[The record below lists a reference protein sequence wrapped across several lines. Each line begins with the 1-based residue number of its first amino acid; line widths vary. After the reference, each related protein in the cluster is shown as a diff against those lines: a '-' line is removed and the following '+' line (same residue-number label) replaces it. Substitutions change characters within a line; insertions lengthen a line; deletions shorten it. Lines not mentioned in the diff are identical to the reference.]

1 MLLKPRARS
10 AEAAADSVVYSTS
23 GTVAVVGAGG
33 GGLAAGGLAAGAEPG
48 AAEPDGGAP
57 PAAGPTGAAPAEP
70 GTVPARGR
78 AGRAGLADVTGW
90 VAFLMVSD
98 GGVDPS
104 PSER

>member
-33 GGLAAGGLAAGAEPG
+33 GGLAAGGEPG

-90 VAFLMVSD
+90 VAFFMVSD